1 MSASTD
7 CVLVV
12 HGTWNR
18 PEPGK
23 PPKWYQLS
31 PSDEHNFCSRLTA
44 HLKMHGIGDAVWRGH
59 QPGHEFCWSGENSH
73 EDRLKAAHALCKLFL
88 RLTDQTPR
96 PCVHVVAH
104 SHGGN
109 VLLKAIELYYKQLW
123 ERALPEA
130 QQIEGFARWLKDRS
144 NRRRDV
150 PPDLQKF
157 MRERLERD
165 SVLGRIVF
173 LGTPFLEKHWEAAR
187 GKVMWFLSNSIAVI
201 KALPTIGFGMY
212 LGGMMWAYIIAAMIK
227 AAGWVLG
234 RPWLEDTWP
243 AFNPLQWSTTWQV
256 IFGVFLVMS
265 FLLLFFE
272 RWRWDTNYYFDAR
285 ALSRLFGPKV
295 ASVPALVVTARY
307 LDEAL
312 LFLSAEP
319 LAHLFIVSR
328 VLNRL
333 RGLLHWKSPDAA
345 ERHSSHLVGED
356 PDALRSGTVLVDL
369 VAKLVG
375 GVLKLVAAPLG
386 WCIRKAFLER
396 VTTRLVIDALESAA
410 FGLPM
415 EEVRHAS
422 VEVKEQPDQPGFFT
436 ETLWRTQDLALL
448 AAPPPPRIAGDAAD
462 RYAHLTDEQA
472 LRRRRE
478 RAEKVEEDEAEN
490 REAKRK
496 ATENT
501 WMRLAALAPS
511 ICRAKNPMASQQEI
525 DAYKEHLARLWFTLE
540 ERASELGGSVEL
552 VHSLYYSNERV
563 VSAVAAFLATGEV
576 PVQGVAVPSSL
587 EVASASGNVAA
598 V

>member
-44 HLKMHGIGDAVWRGH
+44 HLKTHGIGDAVWRGH

-73 EDRLKAAHALCKLFL
+73 EDRLKAAQALCKVFL

-256 IFGVFLVMS
+256 IFGVFLV
-265 FLLLFFE
+265 
-272 RWRWDTNYYFDAR
+272 
-285 ALSRLFGPKV
+285 
-295 ASVPALVVTARY
+295 
-307 LDEAL
+307 
-312 LFLSAEP
+312 
-319 LAHLFIVSR
+319 
-328 VLNRL
+328 
-333 RGLLHWKSPDAA
+333 
-345 ERHSSHLVGED
+345 
-356 PDALRSGTVLVDL
+356 
-369 VAKLVG
+369 
-375 GVLKLVAAPLG
+375 
-386 WCIRKAFLER
+386 
-396 VTTRLVIDALESAA
+396 
-410 FGLPM
+410 
-415 EEVRHAS
+415 
-422 VEVKEQPDQPGFFT
+422 
-436 ETLWRTQDLALL
+436 
-448 AAPPPPRIAGDAAD
+448 
-462 RYAHLTDEQA
+462 
-472 LRRRRE
+472 
-478 RAEKVEEDEAEN
+478 
-490 REAKRK
+490 
-496 ATENT
+496 
-501 WMRLAALAPS
+501 
-511 ICRAKNPMASQQEI
+511 
-525 DAYKEHLARLWFTLE
+525 
-540 ERASELGGSVEL
+540 
-552 VHSLYYSNERV
+552 
-563 VSAVAAFLATGEV
+563 
-576 PVQGVAVPSSL
+576 
-587 EVASASGNVAA
+587 
-598 V
+598 